1 MRKVYLP
8 IGSVVSIKGIEKRVM
23 IYGIAQEV
31 IHEEETKIY
40 DYLACIFPEGHIGE
54 EKILFNQEDIS
65 AIFFIGFQDSEQ
77 LLYRAGLDEKLKEL
91 MEKQK
96 SEE

>member
-8 IGSVVSIKGIEKRVM
+8 IGSVVSLKGIEKRVM

-31 IHEEETKIY
+31 IQKEESKIY
-40 DYLACIFPEGHIGE
+40 DYLACIFPEGHVGE

-65 AIFFIGFQDSEQ
+65 AVFFIGFQDSEQ
-77 LLYRAGLDEKLKEL
+77 LLYRAGLDEKLAE
-91 MEKQK
+91 MIGHHE

>member
-8 IGSVVSIKGIEKRVM
+8 IGSVVSLKGIEKRVM

-31 IHEEETKIY
+31 IQEEESKIY
-40 DYLACIFPEGHIGE
+40 DYLACIFPEGHVGE

-77 LLYRAGLDEKLKEL
+77 LLYRAGLDEKLAKMTKLHE
-91 MEKQK
+91 